1 MCLSD
6 ENQNRSPKLLMKSH
20 DDRAPEEFKEEIESK
35 ISSLQQKRNSLSQ
48 LSEETAF
55 ISFDIIIEDTGLGIP
70 PDKINSLFVNFSKIK
85 KH

>member
-35 ISSLQQKRNSLSQ
+35 ISSLKQKRNSLSQ

-55 ISFDIIIEDTGLGIP
+55 ISFDIMSMPEEEVQ
-70 PDKINSLFVNFSKIK
+70 SLNMDIRI
-85 KH
+85 

>member
-35 ISSLQQKRNSLSQ
+35 ISSLKQKRNSLSQ
-48 LSEETAF
+48 
-55 ISFDIIIEDTGLGIP
+55 
-70 PDKINSLFVNFSKIK
+70 
-85 KH
+85 